1 MIKLNNSIYQCLN
14 KLTQV
19 IDEKFFVEKIIRLCL
34 HSTRKLLVP
43 TWKPI
48 RYIMDNNGTELELVV
63 HTSNIVPE
71 RLDDR
76 VWWTKTPVLTPELL
90 TSVSADSSPRSYLF
104 TPATVRYLLKLH
116 QTVAQNP
123 SDMWRSTFE
132 FGAASLRYRNRAE
145 ITVSVCKQNPYPLWF
160 PCGSK
165 STMRA

>member
-1 MIKLNNSIYQCLN
+1 MIKLNHNMYAHTIDWRKVFCGTLYQ
-14 KLTQV
+14 KAFGADMKTYPVYYGQQQ
-19 IDEKFFVEKIIRLCL
+19 
-34 HSTRKLLVP
+34 
-43 TWKPI
+43 
-48 RYIMDNNGTELELVV
+48 YGTGTCRP

-76 VWWTKTPVLTPELL
+76 VWWTKTPVLTPEFL
-90 TSVSADSSPRSYLF
+90 TSVSVDSSPCSYLF
-104 TPATVRYLLKLH
+104 TPATVRYLLTLH

-145 ITVSVCKQNPYPLWF
+145 IPVLMRKQNPYPLWF
-160 PCGSK
+160 PCGGK